1 MREEEDL
8 KQRIISVIK
17 EYDNQGIHRT
27 GTEVDNQSAHWFAN
41 KIKKIGPEPRLEEF
55 SLNRIDIIEAYID
68 IGAEKVNGVPL
79 FDCTYPKEEIIGKLG
94 SLKEKNIIGFTRVK
108 NVKSQDLEKKRKD
121 SSNVGIV
128 VATQGLT
135 PGLSL
140 INAESFTKPFGPPTL
155 QVSSENWTFL
165 SSKIGTEVHLNI
177 KVNSTPAIA
186 YNVNARIEGKDPKLK
201 PLVVM
206 TPRSGWW
213 NCASERAGGIAI
225 FLEMMRTFTQSKP
238 NRTVIFLANS
248 GHELGH
254 LGLNSYLANNSSLI
268 KDASSWIHLGANLAE
283 NQLGL
288 LAQSSDSDIES
299 LGLKSLAKYDLFP
312 SMKISQG
319 TRPFGEAQNVFDG
332 EGRFFSVIGTRNP
345 LFHHPDD
352 RWPDAINVNSTLQI
366 TKAMLH
372 LASHLGN

>member
-41 KIKKIGPEPRLEEF
+41 KIKKFGPEPRLEEF

-108 NVKSQDLEKKRKD
+108 NVKSQDLEKKRKN

-186 YNVNARIEGKDPKLK
+186 YNVSARIEGKDPKLK

-225 FLEMMRTFTQSKP
+225 FLEMIRTFTQSKP

-299 LGLKSLAKYDLFP
+299 LGLKSLAKFDLFP
-312 SMKISQG
+312 SVKISQG
-319 TRPFGEAQNVFDG
+319 TRPLGEAKNIFDG

-352 RWPDAINVNSTLQI
+352 RWPNAINVNSTLQI
-366 TKAMLH
+366 TKAMLR
-372 LASHLGN
+372 LASHLGS